1 MRAGLWRGPSEK
13 AADCNPE
20 GVSPQNPPD
29 QLWEGDLPPQTPR
42 VNVCR
47 SGPRAVGFV
56 WVTRCL
62 LTWALG
68 PWPPPSC
75 CTLLAGRA
83 SGHFWRMGHV
93 ASARSWSGSNQ
104 TRYWPERDRARSCAA
119 QTQGPGTDRQTPL
132 ALRGQTLTRDREE
145 RVSQSGRCG
154 ASPRLLAYLG
164 VVVGPRRGVGGARV
178 GRELHDGH
186 AGVVDGGVG
195 EPRAVRRPPVCN
207 VRLQDLL

>member
-13 AADCNPE
+13 AANCNPE
-20 GVSPQNPPD
+20 GVSLQNPPG

-42 VNVCR
+42 VSVCR

-132 ALRGQTLTRDREE
+132 A
-145 RVSQSGRCG
+145 SQR
-154 ASPRLLAYLG
+154 PDPDK
-164 VVVGPRRGVGGARV
+164 GPRGEGV
-178 GRELHDGH
+178 
-186 AGVVDGGVG
+186 
-195 EPRAVRRPPVCN
+195 PKRAVRRVPAAA
-207 VRLQDLL
+207 RLPWGSGRASPWGRRRPCRPGAP